1 MTAPGIET
9 EKCPKCEQVVYDAE
23 GFPAGK
29 KGRLLMTSHSNHRYV
44 AGVLTLMEKA
54 RKSCI

>member
-1 MTAPGIET
+1 MTAAGIET

-29 KGRLLMTSHSNHRYV
+29 KLGSLVNDVTINS
-44 AGVLTLMEKA
+44 LTFL
-54 RKSCI
+54 